1 MFASV
6 SHVLTIEIESLKEW
20 EPCIVFCLECDDN
33 LFVWKFVIIKTLS
46 IWLLPLRLLS
56 VKKFRFICEKKKETI
71 CAMSEKKEDREK
83 QCMKW
88 NEHNE
93 HCLFDFSL
101 AILLCCY
108 RCCCIVLL
116 PLILA
121 CLCAR
126 PSFCFVLFRFI
137 FFFAV
142 YLTMC

>member
-1 MFASV
+1 MRAMYSFLPWMRWQFIRMKICHNKNSIDLVATVAIVV
-6 SHVLTIEIESLKEW
+6 SEKI
-20 EPCIVFCLECDDN
+20 
-33 LFVWKFVIIKTLS
+33 S
-46 IWLLPLRLLS
+46 IYLRE
-56 VKKFRFICEKKKETI
+56 EKKTI